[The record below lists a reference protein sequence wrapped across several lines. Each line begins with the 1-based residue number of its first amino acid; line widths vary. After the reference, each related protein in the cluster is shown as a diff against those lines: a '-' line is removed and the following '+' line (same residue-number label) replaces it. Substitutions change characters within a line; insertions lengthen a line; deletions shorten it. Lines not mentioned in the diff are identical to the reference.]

1 MSPGLLGQGG
11 GAGAEAPPRD
21 GRICSL
27 RCPPGAGAEAKKTM
41 MAKLTADIDEAY
53 PNKGTTFVIHQED
66 DLGSVMINGLLQSE
80 DPRNTTPT

>member
-1 MSPGLLGQGG
+1 MSPGLLGQGR

-53 PNKGTTFVIHQED
+53 PNK
-66 DLGSVMINGLLQSE
+66 
-80 DPRNTTPT
+80 